1 MPDVSQGKDNSGGPV
16 AMAQTAIGTV
26 YLYEAA
32 QDDVRA
38 YPGPPELDAMG
49 RVRRL
54 LPRIASRGAAG
65 PLDDDHMARLGDDEV
80 ERVIEQY
87 LASPDNVR
95 RASAVAAALKRAP
108 GEPAVPA
115 FDRLMRAVPHAPPV
129 VPIPEEAVAAPV
141 ASVPPR
147 ALSWGL
153 AAVGMGV
160 LLSALAA
167 LFSYRAYE
175 REQEMQAE
183 AVRSRLALQALV
195 NRRADEGRAQLAAL
209 RSENAALRGRI
220 EQVEQALENARHARA
235 AAARAEA
242 KATRTPDRQ
251 SEAARKAAKD
261 ARTRDRAR
269 R

>member
-1 MPDVSQGKDNSGGPV
+1 
-16 AMAQTAIGTV
+16 MAQAAIGTV

-38 YPGPPELDAMG
+38 YAGPPELDAMG
-49 RVRRL
+49 RVRRM

-65 PLDDDHMARLGDDEV
+65 PLDDDHVARLDDDEV
-80 ERVIEQY
+80 ERVIDQY

-95 RASAVAAALKRAP
+95 RANAVAPALKRAP

-129 VPIPEEAVAAPV
+129 VPVAAESVAVAV
-141 ASVPPR
+141 ATMPSR

-175 REQEMQAE
+175 REQAMQAE
-183 AVRSRLALQALV
+183 VERSRLAMQALV
-195 NRRADEGRAQLAAL
+195 ERRADEGRTQLAAL
-209 RSENAALRGRI
+209 RSENVALRGRI
-220 EQVEQALENARHARA
+220 EQVEQSLENARRARA
-235 AAARAEA
+235 VARAEAARAEAARAEA
-242 KATRTPDRQ
+242 KATRSPDRQ
-251 SEAARKAAKD
+251 TEAARRAAKD